1 MPTAITNLR
10 IAASGS
16 PYHTGKRALGTPTC
30 TANRPSLPTVTRRP
44 ANEPGAPARASPS
57 TFTSKSPAAPTRAA

>member
-16 PYHTGKRALGTPTC
+16 PYHTGKRALGTPD
-30 TANRPSLPTVTRRP
+30 LH
-44 ANEPGAPARASPS
+44 G
-57 TFTSKSPAAPTRAA
+57 